1 MLVNARDMLIKAKE
15 EKYAVAQININNME
29 WTIAALTTAEEL
41 KSPIILGVTAG
52 AAKWMAGFNGVVGMV
67 KGVMKDLGITVPVA
81 IHLDHGTTIEVAKE
95 AMDAGFTSIMYDGSH
110 DPIEKN
116 VEDTKAVVE
125 YAKERNISV
134 EAEVG
139 TVGGTEDGITG
150 GVNYASL
157 EECKMIAEAG
167 IDFLAAS
174 LGSVHGDYVG
184 EPNLG
189 FNEMVE
195 YSAETGLPL
204 VLHGGSG
211 IPDDMIKKAIES
223 GQAKINVNTE
233 VQKAFSKGIRQYIE
247 EGKDQSGTGY
257 DPRKVIGAYA
267 MDNMKATVASKL
279 TLFGSV
285 NKAA

>member
-1 MLVNARDMLIKAKE
+1 MLVNAKEMLNKALA
-15 EKYAVAQININNME
+15 EKYAVAQININNLE
-29 WTIAALTTAEEL
+29 WTKTALEVAEEV
-41 KSPIILGVTAG
+41 KSPIILGVTEG
-52 AAKWMAGFNGVVGMV
+52 AAKYMGGWKTVTGMV
-67 KGVMKDLGITVPVA
+67 NGLISDLGITVPVA
-81 IHLDHGTTIEVAKE
+81 LHVDHGSSVEAVKA

-116 VEDTKAVVE
+116 VEDTKTVVE
-125 YAKERNISV
+125 YAATKNVSV

-157 EECKMIAEAG
+157 EECVAIAETG
-167 IDFLAAS
+167 IDMLAAS

-189 FNEMVE
+189 FDEMVE
-195 YSAETGLPL
+195 YSAATKLPL

-211 IPDDMIKKAIES
+211 IPDDMIKRAIES

-233 VQKAFSKGIRQYIE
+233 VQQGFGRGVSKYVN
-247 EGKDQSGTGY
+247 EGLIDKGVGF
-257 DPRKVIGAYA
+257 DPRKVMGTYA
-267 MDNMKATVASKL
+267 IPEMKEVIKTKL

-285 NKAA
+285 GKA

>member
-1 MLVNARDMLIKAKE
+1 MVNGLI
-15 EKYAVAQININNME
+15 
-29 WTIAALTTAEEL
+29 
-41 KSPIILGVTAG
+41 
-52 AAKWMAGFNGVVGMV
+52 
-67 KGVMKDLGITVPVA
+67 KDLGITVPVA
-81 IHLDHGTTIEVAKE
+81 LHVDHGDIAACTAAIE
-95 AMDAGFTSIMYDGSH
+95 AGFSSVMYDGSH
-110 DPIEKN
+110 DPIAKN
-116 VEDTKAVVE
+116 VEDTKSIVALAATKNV
-125 YAKERNISV
+125 SV

-157 EECKMIAEAG
+157 EECVAISETG

-189 FNEMVE
+189 FDEMVE
-195 YSAETGLPL
+195 YSAATKLPL

-211 IPDDMIKKAIES
+211 IPDDMIKRAIES

-233 VQKAFSKGIRQYIE
+233 VQKAFAAGIRTYIE
-247 EGKDQSGTGY
+247 EGKDQEGTGF
-257 DPRKVIGAYA
+257 DPRKLIGGYAYGA
-267 MDNMKATVASKL
+267 IKATVKEKI

-285 NKAA
+285 DKA